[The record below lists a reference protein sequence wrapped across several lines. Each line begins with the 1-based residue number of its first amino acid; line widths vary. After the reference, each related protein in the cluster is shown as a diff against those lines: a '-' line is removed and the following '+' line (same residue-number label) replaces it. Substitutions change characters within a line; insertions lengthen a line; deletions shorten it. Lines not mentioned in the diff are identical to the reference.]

1 MSFELQRYTE
11 PLDNSELGFLVKKE
25 QKERRQYYKVFRL
38 LMFMSFIIPFAGAWY
53 RAYDGAPN
61 AFSPLRFFLSVGVL
75 LSISS
80 FSTYVTYR
88 VNLYKLQLDIKDR
101 TKTIDTNHITRKL
114 FIAAKNTCYFYI
126 DSKIKLSIEVSAN
139 DYERM
144 KEGDE
149 VSIEYATNSKLYFG
163 YF

>member
-1 MSFELQRYTE
+1 VSFELQRYTE
-11 PLDNSELGFLVKKE
+11 PLDNSELSFLVKKE

-88 VNLYKLQLDIKDR
+88 VNLHKLQLDIRER
-101 TKTIDTNHITRKL
+101 TKTIETNHITSKL
-114 FIAAKNTCYFYI
+114 FIAAKNACYFYI

-144 KEGDE
+144 REGDE

>member
-11 PLDNSELGFLVKKE
+11 PLEYSELKFLVEKE
-25 QKERRQYYKVFRL
+25 HKERRQYYRVFRL

-88 VNLYKLQLDIKDR
+88 VNLRMIQLDIRDGVKV
-101 TKTIDTNHITRKL
+101 IETNRITRKL
-114 FIAAKNTCYFYI
+114 FIAAKSAYYFYI
-126 DSKIKLSIEVSAN
+126 DSKVKLSIEVSAL

-149 VSIEYATNSKLYFG
+149 VSIEYAQHSKLYLG